1 VNEEDPE
8 LANLQALAEKQDRQD
23 GLASKPKAQ
32 TKQRE
37 VSVVFLESLG
47 GEVIEYKIGDGKA
60 KIVEIRF
67 GSEEETVIF
76 RPETEVIF
84 QRSKDRNV
92 RHGRLKRLFS
102 RWKVSL
108 KGNASRYDAQRVLN
122 RANRWLWDKGEEKD
136 EEEGEPS
143 LPFKAV
149 RQLLACQ
156 AEMEAKD
163 AAETE
168 VKDAAYVYPKPEL
181 ETVTEERD
189 IAEEQ
194 LNTVSYQLA
203 MARDAISLTVEAL
216 SERLAEKVQMSF
228 DLLQGDT
235 RWPQDI
241 DELQKHAVRL
251 AISLQ
256 RPPTKAELR
265 KRHNPSGTLRESEF
279 SPLLKHAGL
288 SWLKR
293 GRGSVQNVI

>member
-1 VNEEDPE
+1 VGFGTK
-8 LANLQALAEKQDRQD
+8 EKKR
-23 GLASKPKAQ
+23 
-32 TKQRE
+32 TKKR
-37 VSVVFLESLG
+37 VS
-47 GEVIEYKIGDGKA
+47 
-60 KIVEIRF
+60 
-67 GSEEETVIF
+67 
-76 RPETEVIF
+76 
-84 QRSKDRNV
+84 
-92 RHGRLKRLFS
+92 HLF
-102 RWKVSL
+102 
-108 KGNASRYDAQRVLN
+108 
-122 RANRWLWDKGEEKD
+122 
-136 EEEGEPS
+136 
-143 LPFKAV
+143 PFKAV
-149 RQLLACQ
+149 RQLLAYQ